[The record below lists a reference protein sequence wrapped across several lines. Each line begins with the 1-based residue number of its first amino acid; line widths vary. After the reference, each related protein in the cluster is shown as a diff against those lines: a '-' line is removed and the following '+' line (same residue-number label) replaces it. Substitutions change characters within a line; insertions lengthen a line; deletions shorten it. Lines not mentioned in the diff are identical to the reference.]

1 MKNQQIH
8 DIVAQYDD
16 NSEQAIEMFRQLPF
30 ENLTQMIQQ
39 EEMAMF
45 GKCITPHDAFDGV
58 ACYDA
63 GGGLYIVRNHHGV
76 YKSIKTQRGL
86 PELVQVSGDLRR
98 HNLRI
103 EEKMMNA
110 TRKINSYHAIA
121 LLCIFNISLT
131 ILNDLKIVSNELT
144 NILMFISLFLTT
156 IIAFYILSL
165 DRKEIMENE

>member
-30 ENLTQMIQQ
+30 ENFTQMIQQ

-45 GKCITPHDAFDGV
+45 GECITPHDAFDGV

-76 YKSIKTQRGL
+76 YKSIKTQWGL
-86 PELVQVSGDLRR
+86 PKLVQVSGDLRR

-103 EEKMMNA
+103 EEKMMNDN
-110 TRKINSYHAIA
+110 RKINCYRTIA
-121 LLCIFNISLT
+121 LLCIFNIIFV
-131 ILNDLKIVSNELT
+131 ILNEFFHLSNKLT
-144 NILMFISLFLTT
+144 DIFLSINMLLVT
-156 IIAFYILSL
+156 IIACYILSL
-165 DRKEIMENE
+165 DRKEIQEND

>member
-16 NSEQAIEMFRQLPF
+16 NSEQAIALFKQLPF
-30 ENLTQMIQQ
+30 ENLTKMIQQ

-76 YKSIKTQRGL
+76 YKSIKTQWGL

-103 EEKMMNA
+103 EEKMMTA
-110 TRKINSYHAIA
+110 TRKIDGYRTIA
-121 LLCIFNISLT
+121 VLAFCNIIFV
-131 ILNDLKIVSNELT
+131 ILNEFLHLSNELT
-144 NILMFISLFLTT
+144 DILLFINILSIT
-156 IIAFYILSL
+156 IIAIYILSL
-165 DRKEIMENE
+165 DRKEIQEND

>member
-16 NSEQAIEMFRQLPF
+16 NSEQAIAVFGQLPF
-30 ENLTQMIQQ
+30 ENFTPMIQQ

-58 ACYDA
+58 ACYDS

-76 YKSIKTQRGL
+76 YKSIKTQNGL

-103 EEKMMNA
+103 EEKIMNA
-110 TRKINSYHAIA
+110 NRKINSYHAIA
-121 LLCIFNISLT
+121 LLCIFNIIFI
-131 ILNDLKIVSNELT
+131 ILNEFFHLSDKLT
-144 NILMFISLFLTT
+144 DTFLSINMILVT

-165 DRKEIMENE
+165 DIKEIQ

>member
-16 NSEQAIEMFRQLPF
+16 NSEQAIAVFGQLPF

-45 GKCITPHDAFDGV
+45 GKCITQNNAFDGV
-58 ACYDA
+58 VCYDA

-76 YKSIKTQRGL
+76 YKSIKTQNGL

-110 TRKINSYHAIA
+110 TRKINGHYAIA
-121 LLCIFNISLT
+121 LLSVFNIIFV
-131 ILNDLKIVSNELT
+131 ILNEFFHLSNKLT
-144 NILMFISLFLTT
+144 DIFLSINMLLVT
-156 IIAFYILSL
+156 IIACYILSL
-165 DRKEIMENE
+165 DRKEIQQNE

>member
-16 NSEQAIEMFRQLPF
+16 NSEQAIAVFGQLPF

-45 GKCITPHDAFDGV
+45 GKCITPHNVFDGV

-63 GGGLYIVRNHHGV
+63 GGGLYIVRNHHGI

-98 HNLRI
+98 QNLRI
-103 EEKMMNA
+103 EEKMMTA
-110 TRKINSYHAIA
+110 TRKIDGYRTIA
-121 LLCIFNISLT
+121 VLCIFNIIFV
-131 ILNDLKIVSNELT
+131 ILNEFFHLSNKLT
-144 NILMFISLFLTT
+144 DIFLSINMLLVT

-165 DRKEIMENE
+165 DRKKIHEND